1 MRGPGRSR
9 RFSGRD
15 YSLAKTLRGAT
26 VDPDGNIK
34 QGLSYEKRNQEAQ
47 LQAIKL
53 RKNGIN
59 SRVVNGSGWT
69 AVYIGM
75 QTSGTKIQ
83 TSRQPNFTVAGKETV
98 MVKEKPLGGRSWG
111 PKIEKLN
118 WGEELGI
125 NPKPKAPT
133 STPPNRL
140 GAVIMDRLFLTK
152 TPNELGMGQLVEPD
166 MIMINGKNQINVAD
180 AKVVKEE
187 ELVEIMNSFTTVQSK
202 KAIGS
207 WLNSLK
213 SSDEGIAM
221 KNRDDVKKLA
231 LVMSG
236 RDKPSLESLK
246 GVELFVA
253 FTGSEENPK
262 PTFFQLSNQITASK
276 VLERINNEPKAPKTD
291 SKKTDWGR
299 AWSNFQIRNG

>member
-1 MRGPGRSR
+1 MRGPGLNR

-15 YSLAKTLRGAT
+15 YSLAKTLRAAT
-26 VDPDGNIK
+26 VDVDGNVK
-34 QGLSYEKRNQEAQ
+34 QGLSYEQRNEEAQ

-69 AVYIGM
+69 AVYIGL
-75 QTSGTKIQ
+75 QTSGSKVQTTPKITTPTKQ
-83 TSRQPNFTVAGKETV
+83 QS
-98 MVKEKPLGGRSWG
+98 PLGGRSWG

-118 WGEELGI
+118 WGQELGVA
-125 NPKPKAPT
+125 PKVSQAPT
-133 STPPNRL
+133 TTPTNRL
-140 GAVIMDRLFLTK
+140 GAVIMDRLFQSK
-152 TPNELGMGQLVEPD
+152 TANQLGMGQLAEPK
-166 MIMINGKNQINVAD
+166 MIMLNGKNQINVSD
-180 AKVVKEE
+180 AKVVKQA
-187 ELVEIMNSFTTVQSK
+187 ELVEIMNSFTTEQSK
-202 KAIGS
+202 RAIGT

-213 SSDEGIAM
+213 ASDEGIAM

-236 RDKPSLESLK
+236 REKPTLESLE

-253 FTGSEENPK
+253 YTGSEENSM
-262 PTFFQLSNQITASK
+262 PTYFQLSNQITAMK
-276 VLERINNEPKAPKTD
+276 VLERIKNQPKVDKIE

-299 AWSNFQIRNG
+299 AWKNFQTNNG